1 MNRREFIAALTT
13 ATVAS
18 PILPAMAVEAEVPV
32 MTAREAETQE
42 AGSFRAGKKEAG
54 HESRLLL

>member
-18 PILPAMAVEAEVPV
+18 PLVPALAVEAEVKV
-32 MTAREAETQE
+32 MTVEEIEAVFAAQLQKMPDGGTII
-42 AGSFRAGKKEAG
+42 
-54 HESRLLL
+54 LTN

>member
-32 MTAREAETQE
+32 MTAEEIEAEFAAHTQKML
-42 AGSFRAGKKEAG
+42 AGATIV
-54 HESRLLL
+54 LTN

>member
-18 PILPAMAVEAEVPV
+18 PMIPAMAVETEMPVKTVEEIDAEF
-32 MTAREAETQE
+32 AAQTQKMIDD
-42 AGSFRAGKKEAG
+42 GTITVI
-54 HESRLLL
+54 LTN

>member
-18 PILPAMAVEAEVPV
+18 PLLPAMAVEAEVPV
-32 MTAREAETQE
+32 MTAEEIEAEFAAHTQRMIDE
-42 AGSFRAGKKEAG
+42 GEITVI
-54 HESRLLL
+54 LTN

>member
-18 PILPAMAVEAEVPV
+18 PLVPALAVESVLTIDEF
-32 MTAREAETQE
+32 EASIAAQTEEMIADGTI
-42 AGSFRAGKKEAG
+42 SIV
-54 HESRLLL
+54 LTN

>member
-32 MTAREAETQE
+32 KAAREAETQ
-42 AGSFRAGKKEAG
+42 AAV
-54 HESRLLL
+54 LV